1 MVTAGIAEAA
11 ARHAGA
17 RPRATRGRRVA
28 ERGVSKVH
36 RRRTIWLFRKRILAN
51 DRVARGAVPWPS
63 TRTRRSATIRGAAL
77 APLPGEIPMSKFTR
91 RSVLRNLLLCVCA
104 MIGGSVQAADI
115 GQVKVSKGR
124 VEIERH
130 GATLPA
136 PVGTRLEAA
145 DVVKTG
151 ADGSVGITMTDDSLL
166 SAGPDS
172 VLELSQY
179 AYDPTTRKGRFEA
192 SLGKGT
198 LAVVS
203 GRIAKASPE
212 AMTVRTPDAVL
223 GVRGTEFV
231 VSA

>member
-1 MVTAGIAEAA
+1 MASLTRQSMRCIVLLGACAMLAA
-11 ARHAGA
+11 AA
-17 RPRATRGRRVA
+17 
-28 ERGVSKVH
+28 
-36 RRRTIWLFRKRILAN
+36 
-51 DRVARGAVPWPS
+51 
-63 TRTRRSATIRGAAL
+63 
-77 APLPGEIPMSKFTR
+77 
-91 RSVLRNLLLCVCA
+91 
-104 MIGGSVQAADI
+104 QAADI

-179 AYDPTTRKGRFEA
+179 AYDPTTRKGRFDA
-192 SLGKGT
+192 ALGKGT
-198 LAVVS
+198 LAIVS
-203 GRIAKASPE
+203 GRIAKQSPE

-231 VSA
+231 VSAK